1 MPDSKREDL
10 FTRFEDCTEK
20 LQYLV
25 NSIIDRYGF
34 YNNNRGAATN
44 EEAIIFTC
52 SNGNIGTE
60 LEIVSDYVVKIGE
73 IRKELEALE
82 VNEQEANNNL
92 ER

>member
-10 FTRFEDCTEK
+10 FIKFEDCTEK

-34 YNNNRGAATN
+34 NRGAAAN
-44 EEAIIFTC
+44 EKEAIIFAC
-52 SNGNIGTE
+52 SKGNIGTE
-60 LEIVSDYVVKIGE
+60 LEIVSDYVLKISE

-82 VNEQEANNNL
+82 TQEA
-92 ER
+92 